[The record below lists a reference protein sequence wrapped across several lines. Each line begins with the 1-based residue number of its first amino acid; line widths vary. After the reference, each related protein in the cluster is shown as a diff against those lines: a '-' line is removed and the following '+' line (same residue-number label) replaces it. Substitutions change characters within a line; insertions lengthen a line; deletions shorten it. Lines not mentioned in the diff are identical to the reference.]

1 MAVPALLPRTAPFGD
16 DEIAS
21 LDRVLG
27 PASATQRA
35 WLAGFLAGL
44 DAGALPIAT
53 VASPQVAEPIT
64 ILFATESGN
73 AERLAQDAAKR
84 AGRPWLTGVE
94 TWPTAAAPGLA

>member
-1 MAVPALLPRTAPFGD
+1 MSSPALLPHTAPFGD

-27 PASATQRA
+27 PATATQRA

-44 DAGALPIAT
+44 DASTPQVAT
-53 VASPQVAEPIT
+53 VASAQLAEPLT

-73 AERLAQDAAKR
+73 AERLAQDVAK
-84 AGRPWLTGVE
+84 
-94 TWPTAAAPGLA
+94 LARKSGFKPKLVDFAD